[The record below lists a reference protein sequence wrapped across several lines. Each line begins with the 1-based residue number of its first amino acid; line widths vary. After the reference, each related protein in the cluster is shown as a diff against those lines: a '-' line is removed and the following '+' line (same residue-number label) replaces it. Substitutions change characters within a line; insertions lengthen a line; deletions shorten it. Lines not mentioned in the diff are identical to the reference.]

1 MNSYNTILFDFDG
14 TLMNTNEVIIQ
25 SWQHTFRMVEG
36 KERPVEE
43 IIRTFGE
50 PLGITMGKVLPHI
63 PVEEGVEIYRSFHRE
78 NFGDL
83 IKLFPGVKELLSDLK
98 QERYMLGLVTSRLAA
113 TTYEGMEKYGIQN
126 YFDCIITADDTK
138 KHKPDPEPLN
148 IALERLD
155 AGPKEALFIG
165 DSMFDIHCARNA
177 GVKSVLVGWALA
189 VTEEEKSGPQGP
201 DYVIQRTDDLWNLL
215 SDNISTLYR

>member
-1 MNSYNTILFDFDG
+1 
-14 TLMNTNEVIIQ
+14 MNTNEVIIQ
-25 SWQHTFRMVEG
+25 SWQHTFRIVEG
-36 KERPVEE
+36 RERPIEE

-50 PLGITMGKVLPHI
+50 PLGITMKKVLPHI

-98 QERYMLGLVTSRLAA
+98 QERYMLGLVTSRLAS
-113 TTYEGMEKYGIQN
+113 TTYEGMEKYGIQS

-155 AGPKEALFIG
+155 AGPKEALFVG
-165 DSMFDIHCARNA
+165 DSMFDINCARNA

-189 VTEEEKSGPQGP
+189 VTDEEKSGPQGP
-201 DYVIQRTDDLWNLL
+201 DFIIQRTDDLWDLL
-215 SDNISTLYR
+215 SGKINRLYR